1 VNTGERKRWVQSSAW
16 RRESRKTTATP
27 RRPIWRARLPSERDV
42 ARFSRRLALDGGQ
55 QVAVRVADTVV
66 TGR

>member
-1 VNTGERKRWVQSSAW
+1 VAARIKEDHSNSA
-16 RRESRKTTATP
+16 
-27 RRPIWRARLPSERDV
+27 RRPLWRARLPSERDV
-42 ARFSRRLALDGGQ
+42 ARFSRRLAFDGGQ